1 MGAPS
6 GTVYTQVRAQ
16 PVGLQLSRNL
26 KHTMSATASVDPSI
40 SRNPIPLDAQDL
52 ANVCVLCSHN
62 CGVRVDVTDG
72 RISDVRAD
80 ESSLTEGYICNKG
93 ASIPLTIEH
102 AQRLEYP
109 LRRRDDGSFERVS
122 WETAISEIAAKIN
135 AIRSEHGGNAIAFIG
150 GGGQGNHLGGIYGLS
165 LTAALGSRRWYSS
178 YAQEKSQHHL
188 IDQWMF
194 DAPPSTSLRPDEEV
208 APLLVTI
215 GTNPRISNR
224 GPKPSITFNALRRAE
239 GRKLI
244 AVDPRIT
251 ETTAGADIH
260 LRLKPAT
267 DVFLLLAIAKTLV
280 DEDIVD
286 RAFIAEKTNGFE
298 QVKQALT
305 AVDVTEM
312 ATRCGLTEDDIRAA
326 ARDIASAE
334 AASIMYD
341 LAVEQTWFSTL
352 NSYLIKL
359 ILSLTGNISRPGANY
374 FSEGFSP
381 PVRSRNRFK
390 EPERSVVAGVP
401 AIRAVGNFAMTSPS
415 VVPEE
420 ILTDDPRR
428 LRAIIVDNSNP
439 WLAYSDTPRWREARQ
454 KLELMV
460 VVEVAM
466 TESAAAADYV
476 LPAPVG
482 YEKWEW
488 AGFAKG
494 GFPKI
499 GTQLRPP
506 VVPAPGEALPEP
518 EIYARI
524 AEALGLFGDPPEDLF
539 DLTKVALE
547 PAGIGPYIERLGSA
561 ATEKAGRVAGP
572 CMVYWAY
579 RTLGPQLPGPG
590 PAALLLRCVDNGR
603 RRREAVVR
611 ALGDDW
617 KDADAANLGL
627 ELFRRMLDHPEGVI
641 IAIADRDKNFE
652 FNVGWDDKRVRLLPG
667 PMIAEIT
674 RALVFQPPLTKKF
687 PLLLAAGL
695 RTHWTANAIHRRPDW
710 RKGKGPH
717 CSLHLH
723 PNDAESIG
731 VSNGQRVSIHT
742 NRGALKL
749 PAEID
754 NKVLEGHVWIP
765 NGFGVV
771 YPDPVSGEPT
781 MQGVNLNEIT
791 DANDR
796 DPISGC
802 PHHKAIPCRVEA
814 CA

>member
-1 MGAPS
+1 
-6 GTVYTQVRAQ
+6 
-16 PVGLQLSRNL
+16 
-26 KHTMSATASVDPSI
+26 MSSAASVHPSV
-40 SRNPIPLDAQDL
+40 SREPIPLDARDL

-62 CGVRVDVTDG
+62 CGVRVDVADG
-72 RISDVRAD
+72 RITAVRPD

-93 ASIPLTIEH
+93 AGIPLTVEH

-109 LRRRDDGSFERVS
+109 LRRRGDGSFERVS
-122 WETAISEIAAKIN
+122 WATAIAEIAAKIRRIC
-135 AIRSEHGGNAIAFIG
+135 AERGGNAIGLIG
-150 GGGQGNHLGGIYGLS
+150 GGGQGNHLGGAYGLS

-194 DAPPSTSLRPDEEV
+194 DAPPAVSLQPDEEN

-215 GTNPRISNR
+215 GTNPRVSNR
-224 GPKPSITFNALRRAE
+224 GPKPNITFNELRRAKN
-239 GRKLI
+239 RKLI

-267 DVFLLLAIAKTLV
+267 DVFLLLAIAKTLIE
-280 DEDIVD
+280 EDRVD
-286 RAFIAEKTNGFE
+286 RAFIAQRTVGFDRL
-298 QVKQALT
+298 QAALA
-305 AVDVTEM
+305 AVDVGEM
-312 ATRCGLTEDDIRAA
+312 AGRCGLREDEIRGA
-326 ARDIASAE
+326 AREIAGAE

-341 LAVEQTWFSTL
+341 LSVEQTWFSTL

-359 ILSLTGNISRPGANY
+359 ILALTGNVSRPGGN
-374 FSEGFSP
+374 FFREGFSP
-381 PVRSRNRFK
+381 PVRSRNRFA

-401 AIRAVGNFAMTSPS
+401 AIRALGNFAMTSPS

-428 LRAIIVDNSNP
+428 LRAVIVDNSNP
-439 WLAYSDTPRWREARQ
+439 WLAYADTPRWREAR
-454 KLELMV
+454 KELELMV

-506 VVPAPGEALPEP
+506 VVPPPGEALPEP
-518 EIYARI
+518 EIYARL
-524 AEALGLFGDPPEDLF
+524 AEALDLFGEPPADLRA
-539 DLTKVALE
+539 LAQTALE
-547 PAGIGPYIERLGSA
+547 PAGIGPYMQRLAGAAKER
-561 ATEKAGRVAGP
+561 AGRAAGP
-572 CMVYWAY
+572 CSLFWAY
-579 RTLGPQLPGPG
+579 RTLGPQLPGPA
-590 PAALLLRCVDNGR
+590 PAALLLRCIDNGR
-603 RRREAVVR
+603 QRPAAVVR
-611 ALGDDW
+611 ALGEEW
-617 KDADAANLGL
+617 KDAGAERLGL
-627 ELFRRMLDHPEGVI
+627 EMFRRMLAHPEGVVV
-641 IAIADRDKNFE
+641 AVADRSKNFE
-652 FNVGWDDKRVRLLPG
+652 SNVGWEDKRVRLLPA
-667 PMIAEIT
+667 PIVAEIE
-674 RALVFQPPLTKKF
+674 RALAFQAPLTEEF

-695 RTHWTANAIHRRPDW
+695 RTHWTANAIHRDPAW

-723 PNDAESIG
+723 PDDAAAIG
-731 VSNGQRVSIHT
+731 VVDGGRVALRT
-742 NRGALKL
+742 RRGALEL

-754 NKVLEGHVWIP
+754 RKVLPGHVWAP
-765 NGFGVV
+765 NGFGAV
-771 YPDPVSGEPT
+771 YPDAATGELT

-791 DANDR
+791 DAFDR

-802 PHHKAIPCRVEA
+802 PHHKAVPCRVEA
-814 CA
+814 GGREPPENRKGRFAPQ